1 MLEILRVRSVG
12 VQLLLTTG
20 SSSICTYEAESHRS
34 AQVSF
39 HWNRAIKIAVSFRYI
54 LPKHLSDERISFCLT
69 FYFIFQNQISRR
81 NKFNI
86 VFNYIIIFYNLIILK
101 KKFAKKEGEEL
112 EEKILLNSESKL
124 SKKISRSFRT
134 LEISAIKS
142 VYASNNEFKNSELHS
157 PYVFTR
163 RRVSLGAGFI
173 RRNSYHVV
181 RDRSTTTV
189 VATEEGRKITFCMR
203 IAKSQE
209 TSIHSPLGE
218 DGLRVHVRAPDP

>member
-1 MLEILRVRSVG
+1 MKLNRIAAPKYHFIGIEQSKLPFRFDTFCR
-12 VQLLLTTG
+12 
-20 SSSICTYEAESHRS
+20 SICRTN
-34 AQVSF
+34 VSLF
-39 HWNRAIKIAVSFRYI
+39 VLLSTSYFKIKSLGEIN
-54 LPKHLSDERISFCLT
+54 L
-69 FYFIFQNQISRR
+69 
-81 NKFNI
+81 I

-112 EEKILLNSESKL
+112 EEKILLTSESKL
-124 SKKISRSFRT
+124 SKKYLDPLRCRT
-134 LEISAIKS
+134 LEISAIKD

-163 RRVSLGAGFI
+163 CRVSLGAGFI